1 MYYLGIESSCDETSI
16 AILEGNTNLKTST
29 DFLSY
34 LNSFKILANT
44 VSSQVLIHQKYG
56 GVVPE
61 IGAREHAKGIH
72 SVYNQA
78 LKQANLSHLDLI
90 NNLDKIFVTTNPGLV
105 SALRVGQEF
114 AKTLTFFSK
123 QQIQRE
129 VEIVDINH
137 LDGHLASCFYNSDKI
152 QTNIFP
158 HLHLLVSGGNTQ
170 LILLQDFNNKQIVGK
185 TLDDAAG
192 ECFDKIGRMLG
203 LKYPAGVLISK
214 IADLN
219 NSANISN
226 LPIGMSKDTSLN
238 FSYSGLKTAVR
249 YLIEKQKFDSWK
261 YEQSL
266 TDKEI
271 EYLLDPNPGIKIDHL
286 EFIKNICI
294 SAQYVIIKQLQ
305 NKLNLA
311 IKEFNPTSIGLSGG
325 VSANSALRNSI
336 QKNTKRQVLIA
347 PRNLTGDNG
356 AMIALA
362 GVAGL
367 F

>member
-16 AILEGNTNLKTST
+16 AILEGDVNLNK
-29 DFLSY
+29 DNFLDY
-34 LNSFKILANT
+34 LNTFKVLANI
-44 VSSQVLIHQKYG
+44 VSSQILIHQKYG

-61 IGAREHAKGIH
+61 VGAREHAKGIH
-72 SVYNQA
+72 TVYNQA
-78 LKQANLSHLDLI
+78 LIQADLSHLELI
-90 NNLDKIFVTTNPGLV
+90 NNLDKIFVTTKPGLV
-105 SALRVGQEF
+105 SALRVGLEF
-114 AKTLTFFSK
+114 AKSLNFFI
-123 QQIQRE
+123 QQETKKNI
-129 VEIVDINH
+129 EIVEINH
-137 LDGHLASCFYNSDKI
+137 LDGHVASCFYGTQKTEMD
-152 QTNIFP
+152 IFP
-158 HLHLLVSGGNTQ
+158 HLHLLVSGGNSQ
-170 LILLQDFNNKQIVGK
+170 LILLQDFNTKQIVGK

-203 LKYPAGVLISK
+203 LKYPAGVYISK

-219 NSANISN
+219 KSENLSN

-249 YLIEKQKFDSWK
+249 YLIEKQNFKSWK

-266 TDKEI
+266 TDEEL
-271 EYLLDPNPGIKIDHL
+271 EYLLEPDPATKMDHL

-311 IKEFNPTSIGLSGG
+311 IKEFKPKSVGLSGG
-325 VSANSALRNSI
+325 VSANTALRNSI
-336 QKNTKRQVLIA
+336 ETNSKIEVLIA

-362 GVAGL
+362 GVCGL